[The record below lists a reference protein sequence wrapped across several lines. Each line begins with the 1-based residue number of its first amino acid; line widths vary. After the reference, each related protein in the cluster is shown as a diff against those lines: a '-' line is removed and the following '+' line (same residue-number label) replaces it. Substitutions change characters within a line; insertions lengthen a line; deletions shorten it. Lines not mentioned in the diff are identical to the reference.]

1 MVGLQHFLI
10 LGAILFCIGLFG
22 ALGKRNAVAVLI
34 STELM
39 FNAVNIT
46 LVAFARYAAPEQLAG
61 QIFAVFAITVA
72 AGAAALGLAIVL
84 AVYRSRKTVSL
95 EDIDLLKW

>member
-1 MVGLQHFLI
+1 MGLTHFLV
-10 LGAILFCIGLFG
+10 LGAVLFSIGLFG
-22 ALGKRNAVAVLI
+22 ALGRRNAVAVLM

-39 FNAVNIT
+39 FNAVNVT
-46 LVAFARYAAPEQLAG
+46 LVAFARYVAPAQLAG
-61 QIFAVFAITVA
+61 QVFAIFVITVA

-84 AVYRSRKTVSL
+84 AIYRSRKTVSL